1 MIYIRWLDK
10 RYHSLNYE
18 LRKEFNQK
26 VIKLSLS
33 GGFTCPNRDGT
44 IGSKG
49 CLFCSEKGSGEFA
62 ASKELNIKEQI
73 NEQKNFLSKKWQ
85 TGKYIAYFQSYSN
98 TYSTV
103 KDLKY
108 KFNEAIDSKG
118 VVGLAIATRPDCLN
132 EDILDLLSDLNKRT
146 YLWIELGLQ
155 TIHEKTAKLIRRGY
169 DLNYFSDAIKK
180 LNDRNIKVVTHL
192 IMGLPSETKNDMLE
206 SVKYISNLNLFG
218 VKFHLMHILKDTDL
232 YKYYNDNPFKLFKK
246 EEYISLIAD
255 TIELLPPKIVIH
267 RLTGDGAK
275 EKLIAPRWSLNKL
288 SVLTGIDKELKIR
301 DTYQG
306 FRYEKSF

>member
-1 MIYIRWLDK
+1 MRWLDK

>member
-1 MIYIRWLDK
+1 MRWLDK

-44 IGSKG
+44 IGNKG

-62 ASKELNIKEQI
+62 ASKELSIKEQI

-118 VVGLAIATRPDCLN
+118 VVGLAVATRPDCLN

-169 DLNYFSDAIKK
+169 DLTYFSDALKK

-192 IMGLPSETKNDMLE
+192 IMGLPTETKNDMLE
-206 SVKYISNLNLFG
+206 SVKYISKLNLYG

-232 YKYYNDNPFKLFKK
+232 YKYYNDNPFKLFTK

-255 TIELLPPKIVIH
+255 SIELLPPEIVIH